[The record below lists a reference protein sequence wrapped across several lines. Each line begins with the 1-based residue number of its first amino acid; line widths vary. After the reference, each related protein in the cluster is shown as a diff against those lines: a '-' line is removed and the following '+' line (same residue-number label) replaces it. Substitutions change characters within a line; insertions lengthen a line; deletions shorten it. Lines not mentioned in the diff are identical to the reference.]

1 MNIDCIFLGP
11 TSEGYLEQGIVDFQ
25 KRLAHYAQVRIKV
38 VKERK
43 GKLADQVRIETEGRD
58 LLEQVEPKSLLVALD
73 RTGRQLDSESLAS
86 LVQQWQEQNRRTAS
100 FIIGGALGLSRQ
112 VVATADLV
120 LSLSTMT
127 FTHEMARLI
136 LLEQVYR
143 AFTILAGSKYHK

>member
-1 MNIDCIFLGP
+1 MNIDCIFLGS
-11 TSEGYLEQGIVDFQ
+11 TSEGYLEKGIADFQ
-25 KRLAHYAQVRIKV
+25 KRLERYGRVRIKV

-43 GKLADQVRIETEGRD
+43 GKMADQARIDIEGRD

-73 RTGRQLDSESLAS
+73 RTGRQVDSEAFAALF
-86 LVQQWQEQNRRTAS
+86 QQWQVQNRRTLS

-112 VVATADLV
+112 VVASADLV
-120 LSLSTMT
+120 LSLSAMT

-143 AFTILAGSKYHK
+143 AFTILAGTKYHK

>member
-1 MNIDCIFLGP
+1 MNIDCIFLGQ
-11 TSEGYLEQGIVDFQ
+11 TGERYLEEGITDFQ
-25 KRLAHYAQVRIKV
+25 RRLEHYAQVRIKV

-43 GKLADQVRIETEGRD
+43 GRLADQVRIETEGRD

-73 RTGRQLDSESLAS
+73 RTGRQIDSESFATL
-86 LVQQWQEQNRRTAS
+86 LQRWQDQNRRTAS

-112 VVATADLV
+112 VVTTADLV
-120 LSLSTMT
+120 LSLSSMT

>member
-1 MNIDCIFLGP
+1 MNIDCIFLGQ
-11 TSEGYLEQGIVDFQ
+11 TGEGYLEAGIADFQ
-25 KRLAHYAQVRIKV
+25 RRLERYAQVRIKV

-43 GKLADQVRIETEGRD
+43 GKMADQVRIETEGRD

-73 RTGRQLDSESLAS
+73 RTGRQIDSESFATL
-86 LVQQWQEQNRRTAS
+86 LRQWQDQNRRTAS

-112 VVATADLV
+112 VVTTADLV
-120 LSLSTMT
+120 LSLSSMT

-143 AFTILAGSKYHK
+143 AFTILAGTKYHK